1 MKVLHSIEELREI
14 EGPTHLAIGVF
25 DGVHLGHQA
34 VLRQAVEAARA
45 SGGSSI
51 VLTFHPHPV
60 RVLRPNNAPRLLT
73 STQHKQQ
80 FAEQLGIDAFL
91 IQEFSLA
98 FARTEPEDFIRRL
111 VQSSNQLM
119 TICVGEGWSFGANRS
134 GKVSLVRALAES
146 CHFHLQD
153 IAPLAIDGQI
163 VSSTRIREAVEQG
176 DFSLAERLLG
186 RPFTILGTVVEG
198 NHLGQKLGYPTANL
212 RAHNEQFPPDG
223 VYAVMA
229 SHRGTEYGGVANVGV
244 RPTIQERGGER
255 LLEVHLFGF
264 NLEIYGDDVEVRF
277 LQYLRSEKKFEN
289 LSDLQTQ
296 IMKDA
301 ESARVICG
309 SMRLAAPQA

>member
-1 MKVLHSIEELREI
+1 
-14 EGPTHLAIGVF
+14 
-25 DGVHLGHQA
+25 
-34 VLRQAVEAARA
+34 
-45 SGGSSI
+45 
-51 VLTFHPHPV
+51 
-60 RVLRPNNAPRLLT
+60 
-73 STQHKQQ
+73 
-80 FAEQLGIDAFL
+80 
-91 IQEFSLA
+91 
-98 FARTEPEDFIRRL
+98 
-111 VQSSNQLM
+111 
-119 TICVGEGWSFGANRS
+119 
-134 GKVSLVRALAES
+134 
-146 CHFHLQD
+146 
-153 IAPLAIDGQI
+153 
-163 VSSTRIREAVEQG
+163 
-176 DFSLAERLLG
+176 
-186 RPFTILGTVVEG
+186 LGTVVEG